1 MQEVYNERIDRI
13 ISSLGIMSR
22 SACRRAARDGRI
34 YLNGEAVRNT
44 DRKVTERDELLLDG
58 SKIVYSKYMYL
69 LLNKPEGYV
78 CAAEDGRYPTVFELL
93 PSEYSNLKLSTV
105 GRLDM
110 NTTGVLLITN
120 DGTLSHALLSPKRK
134 VEKVYRAALK
144 FPVSERDAESF
155 AEGLTLDGNE
165 KALPARL
172 LITGEREAEVTVCE
186 GKFHQIKRMFLAVHN
201 QVRRL
206 ERISF
211 AGITSDGVKIGEW
224 RVLTPDETET
234 LRRKADI

>member
-34 YLNGEAVRNT
+34 YLNGETVKNT

-93 PSEYSNLKLSTV
+93 PPEYSNLKLSTV

-120 DGTLSHALLSPKRK
+120 DGALSHALLSPKRK
-134 VEKVYRAALK
+134 VEKVYRAVLK
-144 FPVSERDAESF
+144 FPVSESDAESF
-155 AEGLTLDGNE
+155 ADGLTLDGNE

-172 LITGEREAEVTVCE
+172 SITGEREAEVTVCE

-201 QVRRL
+201 QVRQL

-224 RVLTPDETET
+224 RVLTHDETEM

>member
-1 MQEVYNERIDRI
+1 M
-13 ISSLGIMSR
+13 
-22 SACRRAARDGRI
+22 
-34 YLNGEAVRNT
+34 
-44 DRKVTERDELLLDG
+44 
-58 SKIVYSKYMYL
+58 
-69 LLNKPEGYV
+69 
-78 CAAEDGRYPTVFELL
+78 
-93 PSEYSNLKLSTV
+93 
-105 GRLDM
+105 
-110 NTTGVLLITN
+110 
-120 DGTLSHALLSPKRK
+120 
-134 VEKVYRAALK
+134 
-144 FPVSERDAESF
+144 SERDAESF

-186 GKFHQIKRMFLAVHN
+186 GKFHEIKRMFLAVHN